1 MTWDI
6 QLQNIEAHPIQIYAG
21 GGSKVRRSRLNRFCD
36 WQLTS
41 GNSWHLPDLAA
52 WRDHLLDIEE
62 LKAKTVGDYLS
73 TVRSAY
79 RHFLRSNDARQW
91 LYDLMPADSSPERK
105 LALMT
110 EFETRLRNAI
120 DPDNAPITIIEI
132 QDEADTDHLWLTPSQ
147 VASLILTPG
156 VDTLKGL
163 RDTAMMALMLCTGV
177 RAAELLALDV
187 DDLQVMFG
195 STLALRIK
203 SGKGSKQ
210 RLIPYGAQ
218 DWGLTLTQQ
227 WLDRAGISSAAV
239 FVGMRKGDNF
249 YLNKEGHHVRL
260 SERSL
265 EYTLQGYPIS
275 IDGDL
280 RTVTPHDL
288 RRTYAR
294 QLYLTGTDLT
304 AIQQNM
310 GHDGQDITLGY
321 IGTLDV
327 QQREPDDAYGTTWLK
342 SLWEVLSV
350 PADWQLEMA
359 GSDTPDQV
367 DKVSKPQ
374 LEHGGYV
381 FKIVLQGIRPQIWRR
396 FKVPAGIS
404 FHTLH
409 DIVQIVMGWE
419 NYHLY
424 RFDVGEMSFTTEP
437 MAAEDHYSDEL
448 IDAYLDGVGYQLFYE
463 YDFGDRWEHVL
474 TLEKLLVR
482 EVSEPLCMAGNRA
495 CPPEDSG
502 GPWIYDEFLRSRQSR
517 KGRVSRKWQ
526 DRIGN
531 YWDADAFDLQAT
543 NDAINDDWQQIN
555 SSQQQSG

>member
-6 QLQNIEAHPIQIYAG
+6 QIQQVDAHPIQSYAG
-21 GGSKVRRSRLNRFCD
+21 GGSKTRRSRLNRFCE
-36 WQLTS
+36 WQLAT
-41 GNSWHLPDLAA
+41 GDAWYLPDLAA
-52 WRDHLLDIEE
+52 WRDHLLDSEG
-62 LKAKTVGDYLS
+62 LKARTVRDYLS

-79 RHFLRSNDARQW
+79 RHFLRSNEARQW
-91 LYDLMPADSSPERK
+91 LYDLMPSDLSPERQ
-105 LALMT
+105 LALIT

-120 DPDNAPITIIEI
+120 DPNNAPIPLIAV
-132 QDEADTDHLWLTPSQ
+132 QDESDTDHLWLTPPQ
-147 VASLILTPG
+147 VATLVLMPG

-163 RDTAMMALMLCTGV
+163 RDTAMIALILCTGV

-227 WLDRAGISSAAV
+227 WLDRSGISSGPV

-249 YLNKEGHHVRL
+249 YLGKKGQHVRL

-265 EYTLQGYPIS
+265 EYTLQNYPIS
-275 IDGDL
+275 IDGEL

-310 GHDGQDITLGY
+310 GHEGQDITLGY
-321 IGTLDV
+321 IGTLDA

-342 SLWEVLSV
+342 SLWDVLSV
-350 PADWQLEMA
+350 PADWHNEVETHNPLEEV
-359 GSDTPDQV
+359 GN
-367 DKVSKPQ
+367 VSKPR

-409 DIVQIVMGWE
+409 DIVQVVMGWE

-424 RFDVGEMSFTTEP
+424 RFDVGWKGFTTEP
-437 MAAEDHYSDEL
+437 MAGDEHESDEP
-448 IDAYLDGVGYQLFYE
+448 IDAYLAEVGYQLFYE

-474 TLEKLLVR
+474 TLEKFLVR
-482 EVSEPLCMAGNRA
+482 EVTVPRCMAGNRA
-495 CPPEDSG
+495 CPPEDCG
-502 GPWIYDEFLRSRQSR
+502 GPWVYDEFLQSRQSC

-526 DRIGN
+526 PRMGN
-531 YWDADAFDLQAT
+531 YWNSDAFDLDIT
-543 NDAINDDWQQIN
+543 NDALESEWHEIN
-555 SSQQQSG
+555 SP

>member
-6 QLQNIEAHPIQIYAG
+6 QLQTIEAHPIQIYAG
-21 GGSKVRRSRLNRFCD
+21 GGSKVRRSRLNRFCE
-36 WQLTS
+36 WQLST

-52 WRDHLLDIEE
+52 WRDQLIDIEG
-62 LKAKTVGDYLS
+62 LKAKTAGDYLS

-79 RHFLRSNDARQW
+79 RHFLRSNEARQW
-91 LYDLMPADSSPERK
+91 LYDLMPSDLSPERQ

-110 EFETRLRNAI
+110 EFETRLKNAL
-120 DPDNAPITIIEI
+120 DPNKAPITIIEV
-132 QDEADTDHLWLTPSQ
+132 QDESDTDHLWLTPPQ
-147 VASLILTPG
+147 VATLVLTPG

-203 SGKGSKQ
+203 SGKGAKQ

-227 WLDRAGISSAAV
+227 WLDRAGISSGAV

-249 YLNKEGHHVRL
+249 YLTKEGKHVRL

-265 EYTLQGYPIS
+265 EYTLESYPIS
-275 IDGDL
+275 IDGEL

-310 GHDGQDITLGY
+310 GHAGQDITLGY
-321 IGTLDV
+321 IGTLDA
-327 QQREPDDAYGTTWLK
+327 QQREPDDAYGTIWLK

-350 PADWQLEMA
+350 PAEWQLEME
-359 GSDTPDQV
+359 GHDPLDEV
-367 DKVSKPQ
+367 EKVSKPQ

-409 DIVQIVMGWE
+409 DIVQVVMGWE

-424 RFDVGEMSFTTEP
+424 RFDVGWKGFTTQP
-437 MAAEDHYSDEL
+437 MAGEDHYSDER
-448 IDAYLDGVGYQLFYE
+448 IDAYLAEVGYQLFYE

-474 TLEKLLVR
+474 TLEKVLVR
-482 EVSEPLCMAGNRA
+482 EIDEPLCIAGNRA

-502 GPWIYDEFLRSRQSR
+502 GPWLYDEFLRSRKSR

-526 DRIGN
+526 HRIGN

-543 NDAINDDWQQIN
+543 NDALKEDWYEIN
-555 SSQQQSG
+555 ST